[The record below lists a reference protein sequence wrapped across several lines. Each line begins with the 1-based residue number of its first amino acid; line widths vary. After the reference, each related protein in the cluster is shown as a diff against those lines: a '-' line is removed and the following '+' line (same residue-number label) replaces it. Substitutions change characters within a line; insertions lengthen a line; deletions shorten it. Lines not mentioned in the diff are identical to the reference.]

1 MVRLWNVADGT
12 QLAEFAGHHFR
23 VVAVRF
29 SPSARYLVSLGSQED
44 NTVYVWDRASG
55 QRVASAKVTNKI
67 NGVAFS
73 PTGHFFVTVGVRH
86 VRYWYLEPRRNRHKE
101 TLPLNGRN
109 AVLGDLLNNTF
120 TDVCCTLRVPN
131 AVSTYKDRS
140 SDYSST
146 AMTATTT
153 TEDGVAGTVLTLVV
167 SKAGQ
172 LMQFSDQR
180 YLEKWVE
187 LRTSKASCISTSGPW
202 LVVGCARGTCLL
214 FESETLQFLA
224 QLPLPHTLGS
234 DLQSDVPCKQPSAP
248 PPQTT
253 APSSDD
259 TETPSHP
266 DLLAI
271 KLDWSRSR
279 VICCYTD
286 HSFYVWDISDLNNIR
301 RRLSHFYHSR
311 GVWSIDCFVETPPNL
326 SPSMSSAQFGD
337 SHYSVKDSATWP
349 FRGWTKREAFVTML
363 QMGWILSEF

>member
-131 AVSTYKDRS
+131 AASTYKDRS
-140 SDYSST
+140 SDYSSIS
-146 AMTATTT
+146 MTATTT

-286 HSFYVWDISDLNNIR
+286 HR
-301 RRLSHFYHSR
+301 
-311 GVWSIDCFVETPPNL
+311 
-326 SPSMSSAQFGD
+326 
-337 SHYSVKDSATWP
+337 
-349 FRGWTKREAFVTML
+349 
-363 QMGWILSEF
+363 